1 MGAPMDGWTMDGRE
15 EGREARGMRKRGK
28 RQKRRK
34 SQSAEKP
41 VVSSSDRRG
50 SLELGQRI
58 PDLRKTRCW
67 GQDAGR
73 RGLGVGD
80 TEGFPQTS
88 CDLPAPPDLPRSIL
102 QAPRGLGG

>member
-1 MGAPMDGWTMDGRE
+1 MDGWTMDGRE

-67 GQDAGR
+67 GSRCRKKRPGCW
-73 RGLGVGD
+73 GH
-80 TEGFPQTS
+80 
-88 CDLPAPPDLPRSIL
+88 
-102 QAPRGLGG
+102 